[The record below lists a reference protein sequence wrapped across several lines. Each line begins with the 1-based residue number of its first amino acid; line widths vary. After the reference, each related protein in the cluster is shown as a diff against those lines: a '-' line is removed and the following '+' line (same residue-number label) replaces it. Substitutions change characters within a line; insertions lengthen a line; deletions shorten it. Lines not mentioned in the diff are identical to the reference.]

1 MFELFCHHFLC
12 ELVPQVGKIG
22 GVASDNSNVARV
34 ALEGWLVTIW
44 IGFLEKDYLRGNL
57 VATSSE
63 CKVVDFGSVGPFQEG
78 GTWRGE
84 LRSWRGLE
92 DWTVVG
98 FLFAVDGDCG
108 RHTRLGLEER
118 VQLEARRWF
127 WTASNHCCDPW
138 SSV

>member
-1 MFELFCHHFLC
+1 MACY
-12 ELVPQVGKIG
+12 VQ
-22 GVASDNSNVARV
+22 
-34 ALEGWLVTIW
+34 W
-44 IGFLEKDYLRGNL
+44 IGFLEKEYFKGNL

-63 CKVVDFGSVGPFQEG
+63 CKVVDFGSVGPLQEG

-92 DWTVVG
+92 GWTVVG
-98 FLFAVDGDCG
+98 FLFAVDGDG
-108 RHTRLGLEER
+108 GWHARLGLEER

-127 WTASNHCCDPW
+127 WTAANHCCDPW

>member
-12 ELVPQVGKIG
+12 ELVPQIGKIG

-44 IGFLEKDYLRGNL
+44 IGFLEKGYLEGNL

-63 CKVVDFGSVGPFQEG
+63 CKVVDSGSVGTLQGG

-92 DWTVVG
+92 GWTVVS

-108 RHTRLGLEER
+108 RHAGLGLEER

-127 WTASNHCCDPW
+127 WTAANHRCDPW